1 MARKLDASAR
11 GVYLIAATPFTDDGA
26 LDLASTDRLVE
37 FYLERGADGL
47 TVLGVMGEAPK
58 LAAEEARGFVE
69 RVLARVAGRVPVIVG
84 VSAPGLASMRELAT
98 AVMDAGA
105 AGVMVQ
111 PASHLRGDDATVAYF
126 ELVAETLGP
135 AVPIALQD
143 HPLASGV
150 QLPVP
155 VILRVLASVPSCVML
170 KHEDWPGPGL
180 AKVAAIRAA
189 SARGATRRVSIL
201 AGNGGGLFLPEELS
215 RGADGA
221 MTGFAYP
228 EMMVDVCSAHAAG
241 DVERAHDLF
250 DAYLPLARYEQ
261 QSALGLAVRKYLL
274 KRRGAIASDAI
285 RRPGARLSSAD
296 VADIER
302 LVERQSRRLAVSEKG
317 TALR

>member
-1 MARKLDASAR
+1 MAMAQKLDESAR

-26 LDLASTDRLVE
+26 LDLDSTDRVVE
-37 FYLERGADGL
+37 FYLDHGANGL

-58 LAAEEARGFVE
+58 LAADESRRFVE

-84 VSAPGLASMRELAT
+84 VSAAGLAPMQELA
-98 AVMDAGA
+98 AASMGAGA

-111 PASHLRGDDATVAYF
+111 PANPLRGDDAIVGYF
-126 ELVAETLGP
+126 EMVAEALGDG
-135 AVPIALQD
+135 VPIALQD

-150 QLPVP
+150 AMPVP
-155 VILRVLASVPSCVML
+155 VILRILKAVPTCVML

-189 SARGATRRVSIL
+189 SARGDARRVSIL

-215 RGADGA
+215 RGVDGA

-228 EMMVDVCSAHAAG
+228 EMMVDVCGAHAAG
-241 DVERAHDLF
+241 DLDRAHDLF

-285 RRPGARLSSAD
+285 RRPGARLSPAD

-302 LVERQSRRLAVSEKG
+302 LVGRQSRRLAAVLGS
-317 TALR
+317 